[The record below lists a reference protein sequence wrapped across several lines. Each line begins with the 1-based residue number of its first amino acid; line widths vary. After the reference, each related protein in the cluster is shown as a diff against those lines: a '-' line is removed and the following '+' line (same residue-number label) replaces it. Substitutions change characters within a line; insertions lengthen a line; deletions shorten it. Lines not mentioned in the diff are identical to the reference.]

1 MDIAAV
7 SFWEVAMETVTHEKV
22 IEGEHGSCSTLC
34 EKGNRKRERY
44 SNRERE
50 REGGKDLRLDKGK

>member
-22 IEGEHGSCSTLC
+22 IEGKHGSCSTLC
-34 EKGNRKRERY
+34 EKGNR
-44 SNRERE
+44 ERE
-50 REGGKDLRLDKGK
+50 READTVTQREREI

>member
-22 IEGEHGSCSTLC
+22 IEGKHGSCSTLC
-34 EKGNRKRERY
+34 EKGNRE
-44 SNRERE
+44 RERE
-50 REGGKDLRLDKGK
+50 READTVTQREREI

>member
-50 REGGKDLRLDKGK
+50 REGKI